1 VKSCSAAAG
10 STEVLLAALF
20 HFLLFTLEYGPAR
33 PLSRFY
39 VRIFDL
45 AVPKLRKTARRNLEI
60 AGFGKREDIV
70 DGVFHAI
77 ARTLV
82 AVARVHKLDKQNIHD
97 LIEYEGFEHYVEA
110 KRRGK
115 GALFATAHLGNWELS
130 AVAHSLLTEP
140 MHVVVRPLDNL
151 HVDAIVEARRE
162 ATGNHVISKRDAAR
176 DILRALKRND
186 PVGILI
192 DQNVSLAE
200 GTFIDFLGV
209 PACAGTAFARLAAHS
224 GAAVIPGFALWSE
237 ARQKYILKF
246 YPLVEI
252 TGDAIEDT
260 KRIHAVIEKVIR
272 EHPDQWLWLH
282 RRWKTRPPGEPGLY

>member
-1 VKSCSAAAG
+1 M
-10 STEVLLAALF
+10 LFAALF
-20 HFLLFTLEYGPAR
+20 RFLLFTLEHGPAR

-39 VRIFDL
+39 AKLLDL
-45 AVPKLRKTARRNLEI
+45 AVPKLRRTARRNLEI
-60 AGFGKREDIV
+60 AGFGQREDII

-82 AVARVHKLDKQNIHD
+82 AIAQVRGLNKTNIHEI
-97 LIEYEGFEHYVEA
+97 IEYEGFEHYAEA

-140 MHVVVRPLDNL
+140 MHVVVRPLDNP
-151 HVDAIVEARRE
+151 HVDAIVEARRQ
-162 ATGNHVISKRDAAR
+162 ATGNHVISKKDAAR
-176 DILRALKRND
+176 DILRALKKNE

-200 GTFIDFLGV
+200 GTFIDFFGV
-209 PACAGTAFARLAAHS
+209 PACAGTAFARLASHS

-246 YPLVEI
+246 FPLVEI
-252 TGDAIEDT
+252 TGDAIVDT
-260 KRIHAVIEKVIR
+260 KSIHAVIEQVIR

-282 RRWKTRPPGEPGLY
+282 RRWKTRPPGGASLY